1 MSDFYNNFLFLCE
14 QKDKTPT
21 KAASEIGLSGAAVTG
36 WKSGTIPHYSTIRK
50 IADYFQVDP
59 EALKNGKITPPREL
73 QLSEEES
80 RFLMVFRQIERKDL
94 ALSYLQAL
102 ADSQKPPAVNDSP
115 ASDTAPAPEALPRKD

>member
-1 MSDFYNNFLFLCE
+1 MSIFYENFILLCN
-14 QKDKTPT
+14 QKKSSPT
-21 KAASEIGLSGAAVTG
+21 KAALEIGLNQTAPNA
-36 WKSGTIPHYSTIRK
+36 WKKGSIPHYSTIRK

-102 ADSQKPPAVNDSP
+102 ADSQKPPAANDSP